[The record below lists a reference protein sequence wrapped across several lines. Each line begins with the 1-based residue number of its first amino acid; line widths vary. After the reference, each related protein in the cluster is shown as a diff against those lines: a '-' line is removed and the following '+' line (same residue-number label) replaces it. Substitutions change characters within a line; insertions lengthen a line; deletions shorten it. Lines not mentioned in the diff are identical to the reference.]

1 MKKED
6 LSTAISG
13 IDIKFICEAEK
24 CDMKTVKIH
33 KTKMLR
39 LLIAAI
45 VVCLLLSITA
55 FAGITVTGWK
65 PAIFFDGNKTQ
76 VDVSEEGFFKELPD
90 NLPVM
95 ELTEPRISM
104 TKSELEEMLGFS
116 ILGSELSDDDISYLY
131 RASRNFSNSL
141 VATVDIDC
149 PELIA
154 ESETK
159 YIYMT
164 VGILS
169 PDADPEFIAPF
180 KEGRDAAGGKIYL
193 ENYCAA
199 QSGFDAVIYTYDD
212 MPSWL
217 VAVFVYDNVYYSV
230 GSREYSI
237 DELKAVLDTLK

>member
-6 LSTAISG
+6 LSAAISY

-24 CDMKTVKIH
+24 CDMKTAKIH

-76 VDVSEEGFFKELPD
+76 VDVGQEGFFKELPD
-90 NLPVM
+90 NLPVPK
-95 ELTEPRISM
+95 EGEGGISM
-104 TKSELEEMLGFS
+104 SKLQLEELLGFS
-116 ILGSELSDDDISYLY
+116 ILGSELSDEDILYSYSALC
-131 RASRNFSNSL
+131 NFSNSS
-141 VATVDIDC
+141 VATVDLWC
-149 PELIA
+149 
-154 ESETK
+154 
-159 YIYMT
+159 
-164 VGILS
+164 
-169 PDADPEFIAPF
+169 PEFITESEMKYISMSVDILSADAEQGFIDPF
-180 KEGRDAAGGKIYL
+180 KEGPDAAGGKIYL

-217 VAVFVYDNVYYSV
+217 VAVFVYDDVYYSV
-230 GSREYSI
+230 KSSNYSI
-237 DELKAVLDTLK
+237 EEFKAVLDTLK

>member
-6 LSTAISG
+6 LSAAISY

-39 LLIAAI
+39 FVIAAI
-45 VVCLLLSITA
+45 VICLLLSITA

-65 PAIFFDGNKTQ
+65 PSIIFDGNNTQ

-95 ELTEPRISM
+95 KECEPDISM
-104 TKSELEEMLGFS
+104 TKSELEELLGFS
-116 ILGSELSDDDISYLY
+116 ILGSELSDEDISYSY
-131 RASRNFSNSL
+131 SAYRNFSNSS
-141 VATVDIDC
+141 VAKVDILC
-149 PELIA
+149 PEFIS

-159 YIYMT
+159 YIYMS

-169 PDADPEFIAPF
+169 ADADPEFIDPF
-180 KEGRDAAGGKIYL
+180 KVGPDAAGGKIYL

-199 QSGFDAVIYTYDD
+199 QSGFDAVIYTYEDL
-212 MPSWL
+212 PSWL
-217 VAVFVYDNVYYSV
+217 AAVFVYDDMYYSV
-230 GSREYSI
+230 DSRNYSI
-237 DELKAVLDTLK
+237 EEFKAVLDTLK

>member
-6 LSTAISG
+6 LSAAISY
-13 IDIKFICEAEK
+13 IDIKFICEAEE
-24 CDMKTVKIH
+24 CDMKTIKIH

-76 VDVSEEGFFKELPD
+76 VDVGQEGFFKELPD
-90 NLPVM
+90 NLPVPK
-95 ELTEPRISM
+95 EGECRISM
-104 TKSELEEMLGFS
+104 SKLQLEELLGFS
-116 ILGSELSDDDISYLY
+116 ILGSELSDEDILYSYSALC
-131 RASRNFSNSL
+131 NFSNSS
-141 VATVDIDC
+141 VATVDLWC
-149 PELIA
+149 PEFIT

-159 YIYMT
+159 YISMS
-164 VGILS
+164 VDILS
-169 PDADPEFIAPF
+169 ADAEQGFIDPF
-180 KEGRDAAGGKIYL
+180 KEGPDAAGGKIYL

-212 MPSWL
+212 MPSRL
-217 VAVFVYDNVYYSV
+217 TAVFVYDDVYYSIK
-230 GSREYSI
+230 SDNYSI
-237 DELKAVLDTLK
+237 EELKAVLDTLK

>member
-6 LSTAISG
+6 LSAAISY

-33 KTKMLR
+33 RTKMLR

-76 VDVSEEGFFKELPD
+76 VDVSEEGFFKELPED
-90 NLPVM
+90 LPVPN
-95 ELTEPRISM
+95 ENEPRITM
-104 TKSELEEMLGFS
+104 TKSQLEELLGFS
-116 ILGSELSDDDISYLY
+116 VLDSAFSGENTLY
-131 RASRNFSNSL
+131 YYDASRNFSNSS
-141 VATVDIDC
+141 VATVDLWC
-149 PELIA
+149 PEFIT

-159 YIYMT
+159 YISMS
-164 VGILS
+164 VDILS
-169 PDADPEFIAPF
+169 ADAEQGFIDPF
-180 KEGRDAAGGKIYL
+180 KEGPDAAGGKIYL

-217 VAVFVYDNVYYSV
+217 VAVFVYDDVYYSV
-230 GSREYSI
+230 KSSNYSI
-237 DELKAVLDTLK
+237 EEFKAVLDTLK